1 MLTKR
6 IAGAGT
12 KERGV
17 TSWSHVRPRPIS
29 EWERLHTYTILYL
42 PFRIH
47 LDDKILTMDT
57 NSSNA
62 SSHRPSMEDTFDNL
76 YPSLLQCF
84 TVILLGYCLGRLG
97 YISPTSSK
105 GIGVFVSLVSL
116 PALLF
121 KSMVELDFSQVNWR
135 FLFSILIAKSTVFVV
150 VVLFTLILVRPTNLG
165 RAGIYGIFSTQS
177 NDLALGYPLRKSQWQ
192 FVECILSSYTCII
205 KLLTKLFLAKL

>member
-1 MLTKR
+1 
-6 IAGAGT
+6 
-12 KERGV
+12 
-17 TSWSHVRPRPIS
+17 
-29 EWERLHTYTILYL
+29 
-42 PFRIH
+42 
-47 LDDKILTMDT
+47 MDT

-177 NDLALGYPLRKSQWQ
+177 NDLALGYPLRKSQ
-192 FVECILSSYTCII
+192 
-205 KLLTKLFLAKL
+205 